1 MAAIT
6 PSTNLFL
13 LKNPNNLSNENQL
26 TFANATAQY
35 NYFSSLQKLEVTD
48 FTYQRKDYS
57 VRYPGCVDDIINY
70 NYVMYQNEAY
80 TDKWYYAYIKQMR
93 WVNDR
98 VTDIIIETDPFQT
111 FMFDLVYKATFVE
124 REHVNNDTIGLH
136 TIPEGLETGEYI
148 AGDRTDTNFGN
159 AHPVLMVTEYCQ
171 LTSTSDTGGY
181 DMKDKTKLHQAGGT
195 LGGVYQGCMFLL
207 CGNDRAVQ
215 DLLYAYADA
224 GKLDAIVGLF
234 MAPDM
239 LTGYADPA
247 LSSSTMWYYTTWSGG
262 LAYGPFLYLPFYNG
276 ITNNMGIFN
285 IGKPYNGI
293 DGVTPKNNKL
303 YTYPYIY
310 LLGTN
315 NTGIENIYHYEYFH
329 DTIEDEGIWEGYC
342 RFQTHGVITP
352 GCSIKTVPLYYKNT
366 NYNYSEGMPLGKY
379 PICSYTGD
387 MYTNWLTQNGVNIAI
402 SLVSSGLQVAAGGV
416 LSASGAGAL
425 AGAGQIA
432 SGITGI
438 ASTLGSI
445 YEHSLIPPHA
455 QGDVNTGD
463 INFVRTGNNFSFY
476 KMNIKAEMVN
486 VIDNFFSMY
495 GYKVN
500 TVKIPNTTG
509 RTNWNYVKTIN
520 ANIEGLIPEFYL
532 DEIKNMFNYGVTL
545 WHNPNTF
552 LDYSQTNNI
561 V

>member
-57 VRYPGCVDDIINY
+57 IRYPACVDDIINY

-80 TDKWYYAYIKQMR
+80 TNKWYYAYIKQMR
-93 WVNDR
+93 WVNDK

-111 FMFDLVYKATFVE
+111 FMFDLVYKASFVE
-124 REHVNNDTIGLH
+124 REHVNDDTIGLH

-148 AGDRTDTNFGN
+148 AGDRTDTYFGD

-171 LTSTSDTGGY
+171 LSSTSDTSGY
-181 DMKDKTKLHQAGGT
+181 DMSDRSRIKQAGGT

-207 CGNDRAVQ
+207 CGNDLAVQ

-234 MAPDM
+234 MAPDA
-239 LTGYADPA
+239 LTGFPT
-247 LSSSTMWYYTTWSGG
+247 SSSSWYYAVWSGG
-262 LAYGPFLYLPFYNG
+262 FAYAPFLYLPSYTG
-276 ITNNMGIFN
+276 VTNNMGIFH

-315 NTGIENIYHYEYFH
+315 NVGIDNIYRYEYFH
-329 DTIEDEGIWEGYC
+329 DTEDEGVWLNYC

-352 GCSIKTVPLYYKNT
+352 SCSIKTVPLYYKGV
-366 NYNYSEGMPLGKY
+366 NYNYAEGMPLGKY
-379 PICSYTGD
+379 PICSYSGD
-387 MYTNWLTQNGVNIAI
+387 VYTNWLTQNGVNIGI
-402 SLVSSGLQVAAGGV
+402 SLASSGLQVVAGGV

-445 YEHSLIPPHA
+445 YEHSLMPPHI

-463 INFVRTGNNFSFY
+463 INFIRTGNNFSFY
-476 KMNIKAEMVN
+476 KMNIRAEMVT
-486 VIDNFFSMY
+486 VIDNFFNMY

-500 TVKIPNTTG
+500 SVKIPNTTG

-532 DEIKNMFNYGVTL
+532 DEIKNMFNYGITL
-545 WHNPNTF
+545 WHNPTTF
-552 LDYSQTNNI
+552 LDYSQTNSI
-561 V
+561 VT

>member
-6 PSTNLFL
+6 PSSNLYL
-13 LKNPNNLSNENQL
+13 LQNPNNLSKENQL

-35 NYFSSLQKLEVTD
+35 NYFNGLQKLAVHD

-57 VRYPGCVDDIINY
+57 IRYPACVDDIINY
-70 NYVMYQNEAY
+70 NYVMYQNENY

-93 WVNDR
+93 WVNDH
-98 VTDIIIETDPFQT
+98 VTDIIIETDSFQT
-111 FMFDLVYKATFVE
+111 FMFDLVYKASFVE
-124 REHVNNDTIGLH
+124 REHVNDDTIGLH

-148 AGDRTDTNFGN
+148 AGDRTDTDFGD

-171 LTSTSDTGGY
+171 LGSTSDTSGY
-181 DMKDKTKLHQAGGT
+181 DMSDRNRVKQAGGT

-207 CGNDRAVQ
+207 CGNDLAVQ
-215 DLLYAYADA
+215 DLIYAYADA

-234 MAPDM
+234 MAPDA
-239 LTGYADPA
+239 LTGFP
-247 LSSSTMWYYTTWSGG
+247 SSSSSWYYAVWSGG
-262 LAYGPFLYLPFYNG
+262 FAYAPFLYLPSYTG
-276 ITNNMGIFN
+276 VTNNMGIFH

-315 NTGIENIYHYEYFH
+315 NVGIDNIYRYEYFH
-329 DTIEDEGIWEGYC
+329 DVIEDDGIWEGYC

-352 GCSIKTVPLYYKNT
+352 SCSIKTVPLYYKN
-366 NYNYSEGMPLGKY
+366 NMYNYAEGIPLGKY
-379 PICSYTGD
+379 PICSYSGD
-387 MYTNWLTQNGVNIAI
+387 VYTNWLTQNGVNIGI
-402 SLVSSGLQVAAGGV
+402 SLASSGLQVAAGAA
-416 LSASGAGAL
+416 LSATGAGAL

-445 YEHSLIPPHA
+445 YEHSLTPPHI

-476 KMNIKAEMVN
+476 KMNIRGEMVN
-486 VIDNFFSMY
+486 VIDGFFSMY

-500 TVKIPNTTG
+500 IVKIPNITG
-509 RTNWNYVKTIN
+509 RLNWNYVKTIN

-532 DEIKNMFNYGVTL
+532 DEIKMMFNNGVTL
-545 WHNPNTF
+545 WHDPSTF
-552 LDYSQTNNI
+552 LDYSQSNTI
-561 V
+561 VT